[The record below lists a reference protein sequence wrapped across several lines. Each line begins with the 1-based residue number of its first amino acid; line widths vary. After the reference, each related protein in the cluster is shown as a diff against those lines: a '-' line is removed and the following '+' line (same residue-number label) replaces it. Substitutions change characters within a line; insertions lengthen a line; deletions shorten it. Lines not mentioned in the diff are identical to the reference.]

1 MKVKIINKSNNPN
14 PFYATEKSAGM
25 DICAFI
31 QDDII
36 LNPMERVLVPTG
48 LYIQLP
54 DGYEAQIRPR
64 SGLALK
70 KGITVLNSP
79 GTLDAD
85 YTVEVGIILINL
97 SNEPFTIKSG
107 ERIAQMV
114 ISTYSTVQWDNVKY
128 LTKTERGD
136 GGFGH
141 TGESIEDVEKPI
153 NTFYFLY
160 TTPGPYANTSL
171 EEVVALE
178 WEGSQESLSEYLDVV
193 GYDHC
198 AEYWESYGEDP
209 STWEEEHGIEWEA
222 DYGWTEITEEEYLDY
237 KRAGYSCWNI

>member
-1 MKVKIINKSNNPN
+1 MDKKPYDNK
-14 PFYATEKSAGM
+14 M
-25 DICAFI
+25 
-31 QDDII
+31 
-36 LNPMERVLVPTG
+36 
-48 LYIQLP
+48 
-54 DGYEAQIRPR
+54 
-64 SGLALK
+64 
-70 KGITVLNSP
+70 
-79 GTLDAD
+79 D
-85 YTVEVGIILINL
+85 YTGEVGIILINL

-114 ISTYSTVQWDNVKY
+114 ISTYNVVQWDDVES

-153 NTFYFLY
+153 KKYYLY
-160 TTPGPYANTSL
+160 TTPGPYANTGL
-171 EEVVALE
+171 EEVVEVE
-178 WEGSQESLSEYLDVV
+178 WKHSSENLDDYLNVV

-209 STWEEEHGIEWEA
+209 STWEEENGIEWEA

-237 KRAGYSCWNI
+237 RKSGYSYWTI

>member
-31 QDDII
+31 QNDIV
-36 LNPMERVLVPTG
+36 LSPMERVLVPTG

-54 DGYEAQIRPR
+54 DEYEAQIRPR

-85 YTVEVGIILINL
+85 YTGEVGVILINL

-114 ISTYSTVQWDNVKY
+114 ISTYSTVQWDNVES

-178 WEGSQESLSEYLDVV
+178 WENSPEDLDEYLNVV

-209 STWEEEHGIEWEA
+209 STWEEENGIEWEA

-237 KRAGYSCWNI
+237 RGNGYPYWNI

>member
-31 QDDII
+31 QDDIV

-85 YTVEVGIILINL
+85 YTGEVGIILINL

-114 ISTYSTVQWDNVKY
+114 ISTYSIVQWDNVES

-141 TGESIEDVEKPI
+141 TGKNTEDVKKPV
-153 NTFYFLY
+153 NTFYYLY
-160 TTPGPYANTSL
+160 TTPGPHANTKL
-171 EEVVALE
+171 EEVVKLE
-178 WEGSQESLSEYLDVV
+178 WEYSIEELDEYLDVI

-198 AEYWESYGEDP
+198 AEYCEACGEDP
-209 STWEEEHGIEWEA
+209 SLWEEEYDIEWEA
-222 DYGWTEITEEEYLDY
+222 DYSWTEITEEEYLDY
-237 KRAGYSCWNI
+237 IKNGYSYWTL

>member
-31 QDDII
+31 QDDIV

-79 GTLDAD
+79 GTIDAD
-85 YTVEVGIILINL
+85 YTGEVGIILINL

-114 ISTYSTVQWDNVKY
+114 ISTYNVVQWDDVES

-141 TGESIEDVEKPI
+141 TGKSIEDVEKSI
-153 NTFYFLY
+153 KKYYLY
-160 TTPGPYANTSL
+160 TTPGPYANTGL
-171 EEVVALE
+171 EEVVEVE
-178 WEGSQESLSEYLDVV
+178 WEHSSENLDDYLNVV

-198 AEYWESYGEDP
+198 AEYWESYGQDP
-209 STWEEEHGIEWEA
+209 STWEEEHDIEWEA
-222 DYGWTEITEEEYLDY
+222 DYSWTEITKEEYLDY
-237 KRAGYSCWNI
+237 IKNGYSYWTL

>member
-31 QDDII
+31 QDDIV
-36 LNPMERVLVPTG
+36 LSPMERVLVPTG

-85 YTVEVGIILINL
+85 YTGEVGIILINL

-114 ISTYSTVQWDNVKY
+114 ISTYSTVQWDNVES

-141 TGESIEDVEKPI
+141 TGKSIEDIEKPI
-153 NTFYFLY
+153 NTVYYLY
-160 TTPGPYANTSL
+160 TTPGPYANTRL
-171 EEVVALE
+171 EEVVAIE
-178 WEGSQESLSEYLDVV
+178 WEGSQENLSEYLDVV

-198 AEYWESYGEDP
+198 AEYWETYGEDP
-209 STWEEEHGIEWEA
+209 SIWEEEHGIEWEA

-237 KRAGYSCWNI
+237 KRAGYSCWTI

>member
-31 QDDII
+31 QDDIV

-70 KGITVLNSP
+70 KGITILNSV

-85 YTVEVGIILINL
+85 YTGEVGIILINL
-97 SNEPFTIKSG
+97 SNESFTIKSG

-114 ISTYSTVQWDNVKY
+114 IARHEQAEWTEVQTLDE
-128 LTKTERGD
+128 TERGS

-141 TGESIEDVEKPI
+141 TGKD
-153 NTFYFLY
+153 
-160 TTPGPYANTSL
+160 
-171 EEVVALE
+171 
-178 WEGSQESLSEYLDVV
+178 
-193 GYDHC
+193 
-198 AEYWESYGEDP
+198 
-209 STWEEEHGIEWEA
+209 
-222 DYGWTEITEEEYLDY
+222 
-237 KRAGYSCWNI
+237 

>member
-1 MKVKIINKSNNPN
+1 
-14 PFYATEKSAGM
+14 M
-25 DICAFI
+25 D
-31 QDDII
+31 
-36 LNPMERVLVPTG
+36 
-48 LYIQLP
+48 YI
-54 DGYEAQIRPR
+54 G
-64 SGLALK
+64 
-70 KGITVLNSP
+70 
-79 GTLDAD
+79 
-85 YTVEVGIILINL
+85 EVGVILINL
-97 SNEPFTIKSG
+97 SDEPFAIKSG

-141 TGESIEDVEKPI
+141 TGENVEDVEKSI

-160 TTPGPYANTSL
+160 TTPGPHANTSL

-198 AEYWESYGEDP
+198 AEYWESCGEDP
-209 STWEEEHGIEWEA
+209 GTWEEEHDIEWEA
-222 DYGWTEITEEEYLDY
+222 DYSWTEITEEEYLDY
-237 KRAGYSCWNI
+237 RRSGYSYWNI

>member
-31 QDDII
+31 QDDIV
-36 LNPMERVLVPTG
+36 LNPKERVLVPTG

-79 GTLDAD
+79 GTIDAD
-85 YTVEVGIILINL
+85 YTGEVGIILINL

-114 ISTYSTVQWDNVKY
+114 ISTYNVIQWDDVEA

-141 TGESIEDVEKPI
+141 TGKSIEDVEKPS

-160 TTPGPYANTSL
+160 TTPGPYANTHL
-171 EEVVALE
+171 EEIVEVE
-178 WEGSQESLSEYLDVV
+178 WERSPEDLSEYLDVV

-198 AEYWESYGEDP
+198 AEYWELYGQDP
-209 STWEEEHGIEWEA
+209 STWEEEHDIEWEA
-222 DYGWTEITEEEYLDY
+222 DYSWTEITKEEYLDY
-237 KRAGYSCWNI
+237 RKAGYSYWTI